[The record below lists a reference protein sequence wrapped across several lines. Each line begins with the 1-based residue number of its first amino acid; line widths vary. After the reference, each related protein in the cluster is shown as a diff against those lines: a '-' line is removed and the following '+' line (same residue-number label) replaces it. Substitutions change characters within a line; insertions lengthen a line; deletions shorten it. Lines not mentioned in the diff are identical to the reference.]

1 MSDVILKDQSGND
14 VAYENVDS
22 VLLNTTDGGTATY
35 VSEHLIQNQV
45 QADWNQTD
53 ETQPDYIKNKPESF
67 ESGSQLPEIKTDD
80 EGKVLSVKDGA
91 ISWESIALSGGS
103 TSTGDVTW
111 NDLTDIVEEEADL
124 LPRQTV
130 NGFASRMGYYG
141 LYVAERPV
149 PESFDLNIGES
160 YVVEWDNV
168 EYETVAFDAS
178 IVTSGSI
185 GLGNGSAFGLPG
197 NNEPFVIG
205 AVEGVAIL
213 FISLT
218 EQVEYHTIRIY
229 KREEPRKAIKK
240 ELFPTHLQFGEINDT
255 FTLIDGVYKYIYYDN
270 GDGTGSWDVESLIP
284 ITSDVHLT
292 VGETYTLTINGIKY
306 ITECFQANGLA
317 CIGNTLP
324 LDGVDNGIPLV
335 IAEDVDGLLFGSPGF
350 MYVPMIEEPDPTVTT
365 ELPFNIKLTFDG
377 SILKKINHKYLHQPD
392 WDVTDMSKA
401 SYILNKPFG
410 YMNAGTVVFD
420 GDVQGTIEFGQGIYA
435 AVLNDPISLIAN
447 ASYTVVFDNNEYTMV
462 AEEVG
467 NGSYSSIQLMN
478 YNPLFTCITN
488 YSGMGI
494 NVVAA
499 SDTNKHTCT
508 IKLAENVVKKINKDF
523 IPVNLPDVTSEDN
536 NKVMTVVDGSWTAAE
551 PAKGVPEVT
560 TSDNGKFLRVV
571 DGVWSAVFVG
581 NAEEASF

>member
-67 ESGSQLPEIKTDD
+67 ESGSH
-80 EGKVLSVKDGA
+80 
-91 ISWESIALSGGS
+91 
-103 TSTGDVTW
+103 GDVTW
-111 NDLTDIVEEEADL
+111 NDLTDIVEEETDL

-130 NGFASRMGYYG
+130 DGFASSMGYYG
-141 LYVAERPV
+141 LYVAERQI
-149 PESFDLNIGES
+149 PESFELNIGES

-178 IVTSGSI
+178 TFTSGAI
-185 GLGNGSAFGLPG
+185 GLGNGSAFGLSG

-205 AVEGVAIL
+205 TVEGLAIL
-213 FISLT
+213 YISLT
-218 EQVEYHTIRIY
+218 EQVESHTIRIY
-229 KREEPRKAIKK
+229 KREEPRKEIKNK
-240 ELFPTHLQFGEINDT
+240 LLPSHLQFGEIT
-255 FTLIDGVYKYIYYDN
+255 VGATLIDGVYKYIYYDN

-292 VGETYTLTINGIKY
+292 DGETYILTINGIDY
-306 ITECFQANGLA
+306 ITECFQVGGLG
-317 CIGNTLP
+317 CIGNTLI
-324 LDGVDNGIPLV
+324 LDGVDNGIPIT
-335 IAEDVDGLLFGSPGF
+335 IAEDVDGLQLGSPGF
-350 MYVPMIEEPDPTVTT
+350 LYLPMIEEPDPTVTT
-365 ELPFNIKLTFDG
+365 ELPFNIQLTFNG

-392 WDVTDMSKA
+392 WDTTDTSKA

-410 YMNAGTVVFD
+410 YINAGTVVFD
-420 GDVQGTIEFGQGIYA
+420 SNIQCSTEFGEGVYVAIPH
-435 AVLNDPISLIAN
+435 DPISLIAN
-447 ASYTVVFDNNEYTMV
+447 VSYTVVFDNNEYTMV
-462 AEEVG
+462 AEEIG
-467 NGSYSSIQLMN
+467 NGSYSSIGLIN
-478 YNPLFTCITN
+478 YDPLFVCITN
-488 YSGMGI
+488 YNGIGI
-494 NVVAA
+494 NIIVA

-508 IKLAENVVKKINKDF
+508 IKLAENAVKKINKDF
-523 IPVNLPDVTSEDN
+523 IPEIDGLPPVTTEDN
-536 NKVMTVVDGSWTAAE
+536 NKTLTVVDGTWTVAE

-571 DGVWSAVFVG
+571 DGVWAAVFVG